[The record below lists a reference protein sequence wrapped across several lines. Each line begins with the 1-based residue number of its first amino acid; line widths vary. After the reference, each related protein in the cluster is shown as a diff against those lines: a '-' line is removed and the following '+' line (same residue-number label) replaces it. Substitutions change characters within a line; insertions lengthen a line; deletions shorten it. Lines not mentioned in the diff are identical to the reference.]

1 MKRNSLSSYFSFFYI
16 QIILIKLILIS
27 KINTCDVMGS
37 RACGR
42 KPDKNLQESDPIK
55 YCIASR
61 VYFECVHKKYRGCEN
76 KEKYELA
83 MVSIMKGK
91 LVQFNRYRNLSKTKY
106 NN

>member
-1 MKRNSLSSYFSFFYI
+1 
-16 QIILIKLILIS
+16 
-27 KINTCDVMGS
+27 MGS